1 MPPISPEYPLDADAF
16 QRALEFAARHH
27 AGQVRKR
34 THVPYLTHPVI
45 VAETLAYFYPGN
57 TALVV
62 AGLLHD
68 TVEDTAA
75 TMAEV
80 AEAFGAEVAALVE
93 HVTKPAPVEGEEDDP
108 QAAWRA
114 KRRAMLDAL
123 AGAPT
128 DAYRLKAADALANL
142 QAIARDCRHPEV
154 GEGVW
159 ERFKVG
165 RDESLWYYR
174 EILTRVASEL
184 GEEPIVAEL
193 ERALR
198 EVGG

>member
-1 MPPISPEYPLDADAF
+1 MIPTSPEYPLDADAF
-16 QRALEFAARHH
+16 QRALELAARHH

-68 TVEDTAA
+68 TVEDTSA
-75 TMAEV
+75 TVAEV
-80 AEAFGAEVAALVE
+80 AEAFGTEVAALVE
-93 HVTKPAPVEGEEDDP
+93 HVTKPASVEGEDDP
-108 QAAWRA
+108 QAAWRV

-142 QAIARDCRHPEV
+142 QAIARDRRHPEV

-174 EILTRVASEL
+174 EILARVAAEL

-193 ERALR
+193 ERALA
-198 EVGG
+198 EVEG